1 MRLLHTADWHLGHT
15 LHDFPREAEHQAF
28 LSWLLDQLG
37 EHAVDALL
45 IAGDVFETAN
55 PPVRAEEA
63 WYTFLADARGRYPDL
78 DILVTGGNHDSAA
91 RLDAPNPVLRA
102 MRVTVLGGL
111 PRRGGRAVDLDRL
124 VQPLHKD
131 GQVTAWVAAV
141 PYLRLSDLPRV
152 SAPDPIVE
160 GIQAIYQQALGS
172 ARSRRQPGQALLA
185 MGHLACSGARLSPL
199 SERRIQGG
207 EMHSLPDAAFP
218 SDLAYVALGHL
229 HLAQTLSGRENV
241 RYSGSPIPLNMG
253 ERNYEHQVVLVD
265 LDGEDFVRAQP
276 LMVPRRVD
284 FLRVPDQGELS
295 LAELLPRLEGLPDK
309 DLSSRDSP
317 FLEVRVRLD
326 KPQPLLRQRVERAL
340 EGKDVRLVT
349 VKTTYT
355 GDGQA
360 LSTPD
365 ELEDLDVTEV
375 FRRRW
380 KREHS
385 GDPTAEVLHAFHLL
399 LEQLQRDELDHTA

>member
-15 LHDFPREAEHQAF
+15 LHDFPREAEHAAF

-37 EHAVDALL
+37 EQQVDALL

-63 WYTFLADARGRYPDL
+63 WYSFLADARHRYPDL
-78 DILVTGGNHDSAA
+78 DIVVTGGNHDSAA

-102 MRVTVLGGL
+102 LRVTVLGGL
-111 PRRGGRAVDLDRL
+111 PRRGGRAIDLDR
-124 VQPLHKD
+124 VIQPLHKD
-131 GQVTAWVAAV
+131 GRIAAWVAAV

-160 GIQAIYQQALGS
+160 GLQQVYEQALAA
-172 ARSRRQPGQALLA
+172 ARSRRQPGQALVS
-185 MGHLACSGARLSPL
+185 MGHLACAGARLSPE

-207 EMHSLPDAAFP
+207 EAHSLPDAVFP

-229 HLAQTLSGRENV
+229 HLAQRLSERDNV

-253 ERNYEHQVVLVD
+253 ERHYEHQVVIVD
-265 LDGEDFVRAQP
+265 LDGEDFVSARP
-276 LMVPRRVD
+276 LHVPRRVD
-284 FLRVPDQGELS
+284 FLRIPDQGDLTLS
-295 LAELLPRLEGLPDK
+295 ELLPLLEGLPDK
-309 DLSSRDSP
+309 DLSSQHPP

-340 EGKDVRLVT
+340 EGKAVRLVT

-360 LSTPD
+360 LTAPT
-365 ELEDLDVTEV
+365 ELEDLDITEV
-375 FRRRW
+375 FLRRW
-380 KREHS
+380 RREHS
-385 GDPTAEVLHAFHLL
+385 GEPEQGVLEAFHEL
-399 LEQLQRDELDHTA
+399 LEQLQRDELETGA